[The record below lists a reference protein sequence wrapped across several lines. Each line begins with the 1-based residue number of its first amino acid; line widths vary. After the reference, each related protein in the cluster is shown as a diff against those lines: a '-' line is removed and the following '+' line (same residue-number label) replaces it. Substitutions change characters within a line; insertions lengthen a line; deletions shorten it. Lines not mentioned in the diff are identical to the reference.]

1 MLLFWG
7 FCELRFKWNW
17 CYLHWHWCVSYFFPL
32 LIALSTG
39 LFYCCT
45 KCKLSLLGGGLFL
58 SLTFLR
64 KMFIRLVTSVGQRK
78 NSESP
83 EESNLRPSDSALW
96 CSTTEPQRLH
106 GERGLLRSSYDTR
119 PNLVVVRL
127 VFYCPIFFCLF
138 LFCFVFFVASVE
150 ELYQILTAQSETWF
164 PTLSLL
170 FLWSLL
176 SLYAFHRR
184 VFWWDTPVWQSREMP
199 QHSR

>member
-1 MLLFWG
+1 MFLFWG

-39 LFYCCT
+39 LFYYCT

-58 SLTFLR
+58 SLTFFR

-78 NSESP
+78 ESP

-96 CSTTEPQRLH
+96 CSTTEPLRLH
-106 GERGLLRSSYDTR
+106 VSEVYYEVHMTRVLTLLLFGLSSIVLYFF
-119 PNLVVVRL
+119 VC
-127 VFYCPIFFCLF
+127 FYFVLF
-138 LFCFVFFVASVE
+138 FFVASVE

>member
-1 MLLFWG
+1 MFLFWG

-78 NSESP
+78 ESP
-83 EESNLRPSDSALW
+83 EESNLRPSDSALR

-127 VFYCPIFFCLF
+127 VFYCPIFFVCFYFVLF
-138 LFCFVFFVASVE
+138 FSLRASRNCIKFWLLKVKHGF
-150 ELYQILTAQSETWF
+150 Q
-164 PTLSLL
+164 LSLL